1 MQSSKTEWQNTTGK
15 DKAAACRQNAGT
27 CLETEEWNT
36 VLLSS
41 SQNKPTLQNKLLQ
54 ESSVADATFSL
65 TRYYE

>member
-1 MQSSKTEWQNTTGK
+1 MQAKCWDMLRDRRK
-15 DKAAACRQNAGT
+15 
-27 CLETEEWNT
+27 EWNI